1 MNTID
6 LAFPWIA
13 LVVPSPLPGMNP
25 FLETPPLWSEFHS
38 RMIVAIADALEET
51 LSQGYRVAVEQ
62 RVYLDQGEERVLI
75 GILDVSVIASP
86 GRAPQA
92 TALIDAPITVEVP
105 LEEEV
110 QERHLEIREVAT
122 GRVVTVIE
130 LLSPKNKRSG
140 PGREAY
146 LRKRRQVM
154 ASQTHW
160 VEIDLLRGGE
170 PLPLRGAIAAD
181 YRILVSASGHR
192 PQAQLYAFNIRQPIP
207 PIQVPLDG
215 EVTLTL
221 ALQPLLHRVY
231 DRARFGLAI
240 NYGQPLTPQLSEAD
254 VAWIA
259 ELVQP
264 DPPTVTLP

>member
-1 MNTID
+1 M
-6 LAFPWIA
+6 
-13 LVVPSPLPGMNP
+13 PSPLPGMNP
-25 FLETPPLWSEFHS
+25 FLETPELWSEFHS

-62 RVYLDQGEERVLI
+62 RIYLDQGEETVLI
-75 GILDVSVIASP
+75 GIPDVAVIASP
-86 GRAPQA
+86 GRAPQS

-110 QERHLEIREVAT
+110 QERYLEIREVKT

-140 PGREAY
+140 PGREVY

-160 VEIDLLRGGE
+160 VEIDLLRGGK

-181 YRILVSASGHR
+181 YRILVSASGRR
-192 PQAQLYAFNIRQPIP
+192 PQAQLYAFNLRQPIP
-207 PIQVPLDG
+207 PIPVPLDG

-240 NYGQPLTPQLSEAD
+240 DYDQPLTPQLSEAD
-254 VAWIA
+254 AAWLA
-259 ELVQP
+259 GLVQP
-264 DPPTVTLP
+264 DPPALAPP